1 MTEGVTPSLHIDYK
15 HSDIK
20 QYHKEGEALRTETTI
35 NDTRDFA
42 IGRRLENLAQ
52 LRKIGFQ
59 ANRRLLDV
67 QRISHDCAIGE
78 QALAQL
84 ERPTVVDGQRVS
96 GLRLSDPRVQALL
109 SVLWLDGGA
118 RSSPASTVHS
128 GESTAS
134 RSASRTHDCR
144 LSTANSLTTSD
155 AYACTDSS
163 AGSPEPTATS

>member
-1 MTEGVTPSLHIDYK
+1 MAVGCRLSTLDSPLHIDYK

-42 IGRRLENLAQ
+42 IGRRLHNLSR
-52 LRKIGFQ
+52 LREIGFI

-109 SVLWLDGGA
+109 SVLLLYGRGSFEP
-118 RSSPASTVHS
+118 RVHS
-128 GESTAS
+128 PQS
-134 RSASRTHDCR
+134 
-144 LSTANSLTTSD
+144 
-155 AYACTDSS
+155 
-163 AGSPEPTATS
+163 